1 MAYARYFPAGQ
12 KTFLKRLCAATT
24 QPALDTLT
32 GYVTGTGEDHI
43 DLHLPYGPDAA
54 GGYPFT
60 PGMRFELSCEAQGMG
75 LRLQASFLEWIDST
89 SIRLRFDGNLEF
101 ISLRHYR
108 RVDVI
113 AWVGLDRSGGSLATR
128 RTEWQEKQRQ
138 LQEGVSAARL
148 TKFQKVTLNLSGG
161 GLRLAV
167 ATPVEIAELIV
178 IFLSIGDRGG
188 IICALAEV
196 VWLGA
201 VEADGTRS
209 AGLRFLN
216 LLSEDQ
222 ARIDRVVTALLER
235 LEQAGR

>member
-1 MAYARYFPAGQ
+1 
-12 KTFLKRLCAATT
+12 
-24 QPALDTLT
+24 
-32 GYVTGTGEDHI
+32 
-43 DLHLPYGPDAA
+43 
-54 GGYPFT
+54 
-60 PGMRFELSCEAQGMG
+60 
-75 LRLQASFLEWIDST
+75 
-89 SIRLRFDGNLEF
+89 
-101 ISLRHYR
+101 
-108 RVDVI
+108 
-113 AWVGLDRSGGSLATR
+113 
-128 RTEWQEKQRQ
+128 
-138 LQEGVSAARL
+138 
-148 TKFQKVTLNLSGG
+148 
-161 GLRLAV
+161 
-167 ATPVEIAELIV
+167 V